1 MGKRIEDYK
10 HINSGR
16 LNNPD
21 VGLVNSTNDSDCSKK
36 KYSFDPHIDP
46 ELQFDSSRA
55 EIEKLLNDALS
66 SNSIDEIK
74 GYLSKLQ
81 RMQDPFLNWTGKAE
95 RTSFDVPV
103 VSLHIHERISP
114 GSVLNSITTSTV
126 EYSHGL
132 FGEIEKRPFREAI
145 QFYKHKQNWKNRL
158 IAGDSLLVM
167 NSLIQKEA
175 MAGQV
180 QMVYIDP
187 PYGIKYGSNFQP
199 FVGKRDVKDGKD
211 EDLTSEPE
219 QIKAFR
225 DTWELGI
232 HSYLSYLR
240 DRLLLAR
247 DLLSESGSC
256 FVQISDEN
264 VHLVRNLMDEV
275 FGRENFLG
283 QIAYVK
289 TSGLNS
295 DIAITNTFDYIIW
308 YAKDYK
314 QCRVNELFIERN
326 LDESMSNQYG
336 YIEDEHGLR
345 QPLSNVQKKDSSLI
359 GSEFKRFRIDNLTKP
374 GPGAKYEYIINGQS
388 FLPGKRWWGTTV
400 QGLTKVGKA
409 QRIQINNKS
418 IYYVRYWNDF
428 PYRTIT
434 NLWSDTAAG
443 GFAEDRLYVVQTS
456 QKTIERCLLL
466 STFPGDLVLDITC
479 GSGTTAYC
487 AEKWGRRWITCDT
500 SRVALAI
507 ARQRLSTAMFDYYTL
522 KDDKLGVDGG
532 FIYKTVPHITLKSIA
547 NNEEIDRIWDKH
559 HPHIEKALSDLNSI
573 LSSTAQ
579 SSHSSSEK
587 TGKTKNPPS
596 PSGRRTEDEGVLREW
611 EVPFEIPQ
619 DWPKEAKEPFERFRK
634 LKREMQAEMD
644 ASIARRADQETLY
657 DQPLVDKTKVRVTGP
672 FTVEAVP
679 APTVQPL
686 DETAPN
692 GQKEL
697 DSGLAREGESLRMK
711 EWTDELLKTGIKG
724 KSGQRI
730 ELASIELTPYKH
742 IHATGQTKGDESKK
756 VAFSFGPE
764 HMPLEQKQVEMALKE
779 AIWIN
784 PKPSIVVFT
793 AFQFDP
799 EAAKDID
806 ELDPVLC
813 SFQVLKVS
821 MNPDLQTEDLKKKR
835 SSNESFWLVGSPD
848 VELIKQE
855 DGEYRVEVLGFDY
868 YDMNK
873 GTIESGGKNNIACW
887 MLDTDYDGRSIIPRQ
902 IFFPLTGEDS
912 SWAKLKKTLK
922 AELDQEKMQSFFG
935 TVSNPFVPGDR
946 IAIKIVDDRG
956 LESLKIMD
964 CNER

>member
-55 EIEKLLNDALS
+55 EVEKLLNDALS
-66 SNSIDEIK
+66 SDTIDEIK

-81 RMQDPFLNWTGKAE
+81 KMQDPFLNWAGKAE

-247 DLLSESGSC
+247 ELLADSGSC

-275 FGRENFLG
+275 FGYDSFIVEIPFKKKGN
-283 QIAYVK
+283 QKSNMIDPI
-289 TSGLNS
+289 N
-295 DIAITNTFDYIIW
+295 DYILW
-308 YAKDYK
+308 YTKSKRSINAIKF
-314 QCRVNELFIERN
+314 RPLFI
-326 LDESMSNQYG
+326 
-336 YIEDEHGLR
+336 
-345 QPLSNVQKKDSSLI
+345 QKNKIQNDVDSWS
-359 GSEFKRFRIDNLTKP
+359 DNLTCGGFRKNQSLP
-374 GPGAKYEYIINGQS
+374 FIINGHTYN
-388 FLPGKRWWGTTV
+388 PGDGRCWKTVVTSNDKQKSGMERLHIADRIIIGKKQLMYKRCG
-400 QGLTKVGKA
+400 
-409 QRIQINNKS
+409 S
-418 IYYVRYWNDF
+418 DF
-428 PYRTIT
+428 GYEQIT
-434 NLWSDTAAG
+434 NFWDDVSGASTPI
-443 GFAEDRLYVVQTS
+443 YVVQTS
-456 QKTIERCLLL
+456 DKVIERCILM
-466 STFPGDLVLDITC
+466 TTDPGDLVLDITC
-479 GSGTTAYC
+479 GSGTTAFC

-507 ARQRLSTAMFDYYTL
+507 ARQRLTTAMFDYYTL

-559 HPHIEKALSDLNSI
+559 HPDIEKALADLNSI
-573 LSSTAQ
+573 LSSTVQ
-579 SSHSSSEK
+579 SSHSSSKE
-587 TGKTKNPPS
+587 TGKTKDPPS

-611 EVPFEIPQ
+611 EVPFEM
-619 DWPKEAKEPFERFRK
+619 PKEWHASCAEPFARFWE

-644 ASIARRADQETLY
+644 TSIARRADQETLY
-657 DQPLVDKTKVRVTGP
+657 NQPLVDKTKVRVTGP

-711 EWTDELLKTGIKG
+711 EWTDELLKTGIRG

-821 MNPDLQTEDLKKKR
+821 MNMDIQTEDLKKKR

-855 DGEYRVEVLGFDY
+855 DGEFRVEVLGFDY

-946 IAIKIVDDRG
+946 IAIKIIDNRG

>member
-1 MGKRIEDYK
+1 MYKRC
-10 HINSGR
+10 G
-16 LNNPD
+16 
-21 VGLVNSTNDSDCSKK
+21 SD
-36 KYSFDPHIDP
+36 F
-46 ELQFDSSRA
+46 
-55 EIEKLLNDALS
+55 
-66 SNSIDEIK
+66 
-74 GYLSKLQ
+74 GY
-81 RMQDPFLNWTGKAE
+81 
-95 RTSFDVPV
+95 
-103 VSLHIHERISP
+103 
-114 GSVLNSITTSTV
+114 
-126 EYSHGL
+126 
-132 FGEIEKRPFREAI
+132 
-145 QFYKHKQNWKNRL
+145 
-158 IAGDSLLVM
+158 
-167 NSLIQKEA
+167 
-175 MAGQV
+175 
-180 QMVYIDP
+180 
-187 PYGIKYGSNFQP
+187 
-199 FVGKRDVKDGKD
+199 
-211 EDLTSEPE
+211 E
-219 QIKAFR
+219 QITNFW
-225 DTWELGI
+225 D
-232 HSYLSYLR
+232 
-240 DRLLLAR
+240 DV
-247 DLLSESGSC
+247 SGASTP
-256 FVQISDEN
+256 I
-264 VHLVRNLMDEV
+264 
-275 FGRENFLG
+275 
-283 QIAYVK
+283 
-289 TSGLNS
+289 
-295 DIAITNTFDYIIW
+295 
-308 YAKDYK
+308 
-314 QCRVNELFIERN
+314 
-326 LDESMSNQYG
+326 
-336 YIEDEHGLR
+336 
-345 QPLSNVQKKDSSLI
+345 
-359 GSEFKRFRIDNLTKP
+359 
-374 GPGAKYEYIINGQS
+374 
-388 FLPGKRWWGTTV
+388 
-400 QGLTKVGKA
+400 
-409 QRIQINNKS
+409 
-418 IYYVRYWNDF
+418 
-428 PYRTIT
+428 
-434 NLWSDTAAG
+434 
-443 GFAEDRLYVVQTS
+443 YVVQTS
-456 QKTIERCLLL
+456 DKVIERCILM
-466 STFPGDLVLDITC
+466 TTDPGDLVLDITC
-479 GSGTTAYC
+479 GSGTTAFC

-507 ARQRLSTAMFDYYTL
+507 TRQRLATAMFDYYTL

-559 HPHIEKALSDLNSI
+559 HPDIEKALADLNSI
-573 LSSTAQ
+573 LSSTVQ
-579 SSHSSSEK
+579 SSHSSSKE
-587 TGKTKNPPS
+587 TGKTKDPPS

-611 EVPFEIPQ
+611 EVPFELPQ
-619 DWPKEAKEPFERFRK
+619 DWPKEAKEPFERFRR
-634 LKREMQAEMD
+634 LKREMQSEMD

-686 DETAPN
+686 DESAPN

-711 EWTDELLKTGIKG
+711 EWTDELLKTGIRG

-764 HMPLEQKQVEMALKE
+764 HMPLEQKQVEMALEE
-779 AIWIN
+779 AHTIF
-784 PKPSIVVFT
+784 PKPSIVAFT

-806 ELDPVLC
+806 EEDPARC
-813 SFQVLKVS
+813 GFQVLKVS
-821 MNPDLQTEDLKKKR
+821 MNMDIQTEDLKKKR

>member
-55 EIEKLLNDALS
+55 EVEKLLNDALS
-66 SNSIDEIK
+66 SDTIDEIK

-81 RMQDPFLNWTGKAE
+81 KMQDPFLNWAGKAE

-247 DLLSESGSC
+247 ELLADSGSC

-275 FGRENFLG
+275 FGKENFISLVSFRTKIPLNAINLPNIADYIVWYSKNKNVYKYFKIFENRSIG
-283 QIAYVK
+283 QDTQFTNLEEYTLNRRKLNEAEYANLESIPANSRIFRITDLIASGHGDSCHFEFELNGRKYFPTGVNSWK
-289 TSGLNS
+289 TNQIGLYRAIKANRIYGQSRTPGYIFYS
-295 DIAITNTFDYIIW
+295 DDYPVMQITNQW
-308 YAKDYK
+308 
-314 QCRVNELFIERN
+314 
-326 LDESMSNQYG
+326 LDTQ
-336 YIEDEHGLR
+336 
-345 QPLSNVQKKDSSLI
+345 
-359 GSEFKRFRIDNLTKP
+359 
-374 GPGAKYEYIINGQS
+374 GA
-388 FLPGKRWWGTTV
+388 T
-400 QGLTKVGKA
+400 
-409 QRIQINNKS
+409 NK
-418 IYYVRYWNDF
+418 IY
-428 PYRTIT
+428 
-434 NLWSDTAAG
+434 S
-443 GFAEDRLYVVQTS
+443 VQTAE
-456 QKTIERCLLL
+456 KVIERCILM
-466 STFPGDLVLDITC
+466 TTDPGDLVLDITC
-479 GSGTTAYC
+479 GSGTTAFC

-507 ARQRLSTAMFDYYTL
+507 ARQRLTTAMFDYYTL
-522 KDDKLGVDGG
+522 KDDKLGVDSG
-532 FIYKTVPHITLKSIA
+532 FFYKTVPHITLKSIA
-547 NNEEIDRIWDKH
+547 NNEEIDRIWDKW
-559 HPHIEKALSDLNSI
+559 HPDIEKTLSDLNNTFTK
-573 LSSTAQ
+573 SSFKPIPLNSKGEVSKGEAGV
-579 SSHSSSEK
+579 SELK
-587 TGKTKNPPS
+587 
-596 PSGRRTEDEGVLREW
+596 EW
-611 EVPFEIPQ
+611 EVPFELPM
-619 DWPKEAKEPFERFRK
+619 DWPKDTVEPFERFRK
-634 LKREMQAEMD
+634 LKREMQSEMD

-657 DQPLVDKTKVRVTGP
+657 DQPLIDKTKVRVTGP

-679 APTVQPL
+679 APTVQSL
-686 DETAPN
+686 DETEPN
-692 GQKEL
+692 DQKDL
-697 DSGLAREGESLRMK
+697 DNGLAREGESLRMK

-724 KSGQRI
+724 KSGQKF

-764 HMPLEQKQVEMALKE
+764 HMPLEQKQVELALEE
-779 AIWIN
+779 AHTIF

-806 ELDPVLC
+806 EEDPARC
-813 SFQVLKVS
+813 GFQVLKAS

-868 YDMNK
+868 YDMVK

-912 SWAKLKKTLK
+912 AWAKLKKTLK
-922 AELDQEKMQSFFG
+922 AELNQEKMQSFFG

-946 IAIKIVDDRG
+946 IAIKIIDDRG
-956 LESLKIMD
+956 LESLKIID

>member
-10 HINSGR
+10 HNNSGR

-21 VGLVNSTNDSDCSKK
+21 VGLVNSTNDSDSSKK
-36 KYSFDPHIDP
+36 RYLFDPHIDP

-55 EIEKLLNDALS
+55 EVEKLLNEALS
-66 SNSIDEIK
+66 SDSIDEIK

-81 RMQDPFLNWTGKAE
+81 KMQDPFLNWAGKAE

-132 FGEIEKRPFREAI
+132 FGEIEKRPLREAI

-175 MAGQV
+175 MSGQV

-247 DLLSESGSC
+247 DLLAETGSC

-275 FGRENFLG
+275 FGKENFISLVSFRTKIPLNAINLPNIADYIVWYSKNKNVYKYFKIFENRSIG
-283 QIAYVK
+283 QDTQFTNLEEYTLNRRKLNEAEYANLESIPANSRIFRITDLIASGHGDSCHFEFELNGRKYFPTGVNSWK
-289 TSGLNS
+289 TNQIGLYRAIKANRIYGQSRTPGYIFYS
-295 DIAITNTFDYIIW
+295 DDYPVMQITNQW
-308 YAKDYK
+308 
-314 QCRVNELFIERN
+314 
-326 LDESMSNQYG
+326 LDTQ
-336 YIEDEHGLR
+336 
-345 QPLSNVQKKDSSLI
+345 
-359 GSEFKRFRIDNLTKP
+359 
-374 GPGAKYEYIINGQS
+374 GA
-388 FLPGKRWWGTTV
+388 T
-400 QGLTKVGKA
+400 
-409 QRIQINNKS
+409 NK
-418 IYYVRYWNDF
+418 IY
-428 PYRTIT
+428 
-434 NLWSDTAAG
+434 S
-443 GFAEDRLYVVQTS
+443 VQTAE
-456 QKTIERCLLL
+456 KVIERCILM
-466 STFPGDLVLDITC
+466 TTDPGDLVLDITC
-479 GSGTTAYC
+479 GSGTTAFC

-507 ARQRLSTAMFDYYTL
+507 ARQRLTTAMFDYYTL
-522 KDDKLGVDGG
+522 KDDKLGVDSG
-532 FIYKTVPHITLKSIA
+532 FFYKTVPHITLKSIA
-547 NNEEIDRIWDKH
+547 NNEEIDRIWDKW
-559 HPHIEKALSDLNSI
+559 HPDIEKTLSDLNNTFTK
-573 LSSTAQ
+573 SSFKPIPLNSKGEVSKGEAGV
-579 SSHSSSEK
+579 SELK
-587 TGKTKNPPS
+587 
-596 PSGRRTEDEGVLREW
+596 EW
-611 EVPFEIPQ
+611 EVPFELPM
-619 DWPKEAKEPFERFRK
+619 DWPKDTVEPFERFRK
-634 LKREMQAEMD
+634 LKRDMQVEMD

-657 DQPLVDKTKVRVTGP
+657 DQPLIDKTKVRVTGP

-679 APTVQPL
+679 APTVQSL
-686 DETAPN
+686 DETEPN
-692 GQKEL
+692 DQKDL
-697 DSGLAREGESLRMK
+697 DNGLAREGESLRMK

-724 KSGQRI
+724 KSGQKF

-764 HMPLEQKQVEMALKE
+764 HMPLEQKQVELALEE
-779 AIWIN
+779 AHTIF

-806 ELDPVLC
+806 EEDPARC
-813 SFQVLKVS
+813 GFQVLKAS

-868 YDMNK
+868 YDMVK

-912 SWAKLKKTLK
+912 AWAKLKKTLK
-922 AELDQEKMQSFFG
+922 AELNQEKMQSFFG

-946 IAIKIVDDRG
+946 IAIKIIDDRG
-956 LESLKIMD
+956 LESLKIID

>member
-55 EIEKLLNDALS
+55 EVEKLLNDALS
-66 SNSIDEIK
+66 SDTIDEIK

-81 RMQDPFLNWTGKAE
+81 KMQDPFLNWAGKAE

-247 DLLSESGSC
+247 ELLAESGSC

-275 FGRENFLG
+275 FGRENFVGL
-283 QIAYVK
+283 IPFRK
-289 TSGLNS
+289 TTGVQSNYLAS
-295 DIAITNTFDYIIW
+295 VADYIIW
-308 YAKDYK
+308 YVISIRNGKFRMLLQDKSDDNNYKYYINQDGLISIDYLDNSDCFRFDHLLSSGRINTNQDYVFQNKKYNPPTNNHWKTTIEGLSRLSKSGRIRSNNKTLSYIRKFKDF
-314 QCRVNELFIERN
+314 CVFPLTNFW
-326 LDESMSNQYG
+326 
-336 YIEDEHGLR
+336 ED
-345 QPLSNVQKKDSSLI
+345 
-359 GSEFKRFRIDNLTKP
+359 
-374 GPGAKYEYIINGQS
+374 
-388 FLPGKRWWGTTV
+388 TTV
-400 QGLTKVGKA
+400 GG
-409 QRIQINNKS
+409 NFD
-418 IYYVRYWNDF
+418 RY
-428 PYRTIT
+428 
-434 NLWSDTAAG
+434 
-443 GFAEDRLYVVQTS
+443 YVVQTS
-456 QKTIERCLLL
+456 TKVVERCILMA
-466 STFPGDLVLDITC
+466 TDPGDLVLDITC
-479 GSGTTAYC
+479 GSGTTAFC

-507 ARQRLSTAMFDYYTL
+507 TRQRLTTAMFDYYTL

-547 NNEEIDRIWDKH
+547 NNEEIDKIWDKH
-559 HPHIEKALSDLNSI
+559 HPDIEKALADLNSI
-573 LSSTAQ
+573 LSSTVQ
-579 SSHSSSEK
+579 SSHSSSKE
-587 TGKTKNPPS
+587 TGKTKDPPS

-657 DQPLVDKTKVRVTGP
+657 DQPLIDKTKVRVTGP

-686 DETAPN
+686 DESAPN

-711 EWTDELLKTGIKG
+711 EWTDELLKTGIRG

-764 HMPLEQKQVEMALKE
+764 HMPLEQKQVEMALEE
-779 AIWIN
+779 AHTIF
-784 PKPSIVVFT
+784 PKPSIVAFT

-806 ELDPVLC
+806 EEDPARC
-813 SFQVLKVS
+813 GFQVLKVS
-821 MNPDLQTEDLKKKR
+821 MNMDLQTEDLKKKR

-848 VELIKQE
+848 VELVKQE

-922 AELDQEKMQSFFG
+922 AELDQEKMQSFFS

-946 IAIKIVDDRG
+946 IAIKIIDNRG

-964 CNER
+964 CNEQ

>member
-10 HINSGR
+10 HNNSGR

-21 VGLVNSTNDSDCSKK
+21 VGLVNSTNDSDSSKK
-36 KYSFDPHIDP
+36 RYLFDPHIDP

-55 EIEKLLNDALS
+55 EVEKLLNEALS
-66 SNSIDEIK
+66 SDSIDEIK

-81 RMQDPFLNWTGKAE
+81 KMQDPFLNWAGKAE

-247 DLLSESGSC
+247 ELLADSGSC

-264 VHLVRNLMDEV
+264 VHLVRNLMDEI
-275 FGRENFLG
+275 FGKENFVSLITFATTTGFQTTTLSRSGDYICWYSKTKSVKSKQLFLKKEIGGSASDHYDYMEHHNGELIPFDENVYNNESFDLVTKADLLSQG
-283 QIAYVK
+283 QSNSEQPFEFSNIMHKPK
-289 TSGLNS
+289 TGSHWKAQYPEGMLRLRKSNRLCVSGNTLRYKRYFK
-295 DIAITNTFDYIIW
+295 DYFYYQITNFW
-308 YAKDYK
+308 
-314 QCRVNELFIERN
+314 NEQ
-326 LDESMSNQYG
+326 MSEQN
-336 YIEDEHGLR
+336 
-345 QPLSNVQKKDSSLI
+345 
-359 GSEFKRFRIDNLTKP
+359 
-374 GPGAKYEYIINGQS
+374 
-388 FLPGKRWWGTTV
+388 
-400 QGLTKVGKA
+400 KA
-409 QRIQINNKS
+409 
-418 IYYVRYWNDF
+418 
-428 PYRTIT
+428 
-434 NLWSDTAAG
+434 
-443 GFAEDRLYVVQTS
+443 YVVQTS
-456 QKTIERCLLL
+456 DKVIERCILM
-466 STFPGDLVLDITC
+466 TTDPGDLVLDITC
-479 GSGTTAYC
+479 GSGTTAFC

-507 ARQRLSTAMFDYYTL
+507 ARQRLATAMFDYYTL

-559 HPHIEKALSDLNSI
+559 HPHIEKALSDLNKAFVN
-573 LSSTAQ
+573 SSFKPIPLN
-579 SSHSSSEK
+579 SKGEVSKGDVGVSELK
-587 TGKTKNPPS
+587 
-596 PSGRRTEDEGVLREW
+596 EW
-611 EVPFEIPQ
+611 EVPFELPK
-619 DWPKEAKEPFERFRK
+619 DWPKDTVEPFERFRK

-644 ASIARRADQETLY
+644 TSIARRADQETLY

-686 DETAPN
+686 DETEPN
-692 GQKEL
+692 EQKDL

-711 EWTDELLKTGIKG
+711 EWTDELLKTGIRG

-764 HMPLEQKQVEMALKE
+764 HMPLEQKQVELALEE
-779 AIWIN
+779 AHTIF

-946 IAIKIVDDRG
+946 IAIKIIDNRG